1 MVETLPNMRAIE
13 VEIVEPIGFFR
24 AFATQSNMKGRFC
37 RETWYGFHSV
47 WLRILLFILFTS
59 FLYTLQEALDVP
71 FIKVMSDVELQE
83 MRDVHSSCL
92 RSFCDVARDIPPIDC
107 IVGRDGHSAYMDI
120 EAYNGPRDIPFPH
133 SCHLAMQKTFGLDPL
148 IYDLIHIRNGTA
160 LLQALSQLNLM
171 EPFFLIHHETC
182 TFTIPGSGSIGTMLI
197 DAPEPGQRQQ
207 NLFERYVCEDE
218 LSDSDSG
225 REYLALFH
233 ARYEW
238 ILTYRFIVYFTVSF
252 AAGLIGNLCDLGLL
266 MIHLIPSTFVL
277 RLILRW
283 PKDFVGYRQVT
294 FWSIWQTLVLICVV
308 TSYHEGWGSLH
319 HYFLA
324 LSLILGSR
332 LGAYQYGG
340 KKALLEWGSL
350 YLLFITQSSWTTVLA
365 DLLNK
370 LAMFNGL
377 LALGQLVHLVIPG
390 EGWWKLVRVYA
401 FCLSYSSLWKKMD
414 DPLPPVQEAQQ
425 NGGEAFQD
433 EIPPPTFFSDDTRM
447 ENSSEIDADVVR
459 GSAYRRSNFSKTV

>member
-47 WLRILLFILFTS
+47 WLRILFFILFTS
-59 FLYTLQEALDVP
+59 FVYTLQEALDVP
-71 FIKVMSDVELQE
+71 SIKFKSDVELQE

-120 EAYNGPRDIPFPH
+120 EAYDGPRDIPFPH
-133 SCHLAMQKTFGLDPL
+133 SCHLAMQKTFGMDPL
-148 IYDLIHIRNGTA
+148 IYDFIHIRNGTA
-160 LLQALSQLNLM
+160 LSQALSQLNLM
-171 EPFFLIHHETC
+171 EPLFLIHHETC
-182 TFTIPGSGSIGTMLI
+182 TINRRGFGPIGSMLM
-197 DAPEPGQRQQ
+197 DFPEPGQRQQ
-207 NLFERYVCEDE
+207 NLFERYACEDE
-218 LSDSDSG
+218 WSDIA
-225 REYLALFH
+225 REILALYH
-233 ARYEW
+233 AVYEW

-252 AAGLIGNLCDLGLL
+252 AARLIGNLCDLGCLK
-266 MIHLIPSTFVL
+266 IYLIPSTFVL

-294 FWSIWQTLVLICVV
+294 FWSIWQTLVLICIV
-308 TSYHEGWGSLH
+308 TPSFTPYHEGWGSLH
-319 HYFLA
+319 HYFPA
-324 LSLILGSR
+324 LCLILGSR
-332 LGAYQYGG
+332 LGAYQYGD
-340 KKALLEWGSL
+340 KKALLEWGFL
-350 YLLFITQSSWTTVLA
+350 YLLVITQSSWTTVLT

-377 LALGQLVHLVIPG
+377 LALGQLVLLVIPG
-390 EGWWKLVRVYA
+390 IGWWKLVRLYA

-433 EIPPPTFFSDDTRM
+433 ETPPPTFFSDDTRM
-447 ENSSEIDADVVR
+447 
-459 GSAYRRSNFSKTV
+459 